1 MLDRFKVPPAD
12 QVRVSEAALRQTVT
26 AIFEQMHLTPE
37 DAALGADVL
46 VTTDMCGVESHGV
59 SNMLRSYVQ
68 SYQKGEINPRP
79 QWHVVRESPSTA
91 TIDGDGGLGI
101 ILAPKAMRLAI
112 EKARTAGVGIIAMYN
127 GRHLGAAGYHAML
140 AAEADMVGM
149 CMTATQ
155 PSVVPTF
162 GAQPRFGT
170 NPIALAAPAK
180 TQPPVLFDV
189 ATCSIAANKVRLAT
203 RVGSNLL
210 PGWVTDKAGNPI
222 MTETP
227 PGAVRGEYFMLPLG
241 ATRELGSHKGYGL
254 ALMVET
260 FATLL
265 SGTLPFGLDRSTGYK
280 HFLAAYNIAAFT
292 DVEVFKANMDEM
304 LIWLRETPP
313 APGQERVLYP
323 GLLEHEETEERR
335 KHGIP
340 LHKEVIQWFGQI
352 TCDLGLPALVTLEQP
367 AEARG

>member
-12 QVRVSEAALRQTVT
+12 QVHVPEAALRRTVT
-26 AIFEQMHLTPE
+26 AIFEQMRLTPE

-46 VTTDMCGVESHGV
+46 VTTDLRGVDSHGV

-68 SYQKGEINPRP
+68 SYRAGEINPRP
-79 QWHVVRESPSTA
+79 TWRIVRESPSTA

-101 ILAPKAMRLAI
+101 ILGPKAMRLAI
-112 EKARTAGVGIIAMYN
+112 DKARAAGVGIVTMYN

-140 AAEADMVGM
+140 AAQADMVGM

-162 GAQPRFGT
+162 GAEARFGT
-170 NPIALAAPAK
+170 NPVAIAAPAK
-180 TQPPVLFDV
+180 TQPPVLFDA
-189 ATCSIAANKVRLAT
+189 ATCSIAANKVRLAA
-203 RVGSNLL
+203 RMGSNLL
-210 PGWVTDKAGNPI
+210 PGWVTDKEGNPI

-227 PGAVRGEYFMLPLG
+227 PGAVRGEYFLLPLG

-254 ALMVET
+254 ALMVEVL
-260 FATLL
+260 ATLL

-280 HFLAAYNIAAFT
+280 HFFAAYNIAAFT
-292 DVEVFKANMDEM
+292 DVDAFKENMDQM
-304 LIWLRETPP
+304 LQWLRETNP

-323 GLLEHEETEERR
+323 GLLEYEEAQERR
-335 KHGIP
+335 AHGIP
-340 LHKEVIQWFGQI
+340 LHTEVMQWFGKI
-352 TCDLGLPALVTLEQP
+352 TSELGLPPLLTL
-367 AEARG
+367 